1 MISNKLYYKAIAVK
15 FWMEKE
21 KYSFDSYYWCYVEVQ
36 DDPERVKEKTLNF
49 FLHEVWLSLT
59 CFKIWITKTRSLKK
73 LWCKSVKMLREQS
86 GEIKI
91 L

>member
-36 DDPERVKEKTLNF
+36 DDPERVKEKTLNIF
-49 FLHEVWLSLT
+49 FAWSLIIIHM
-59 CFKIWITKTRSLKK
+59 FQNMNYENKK
-73 LWCKSVKMLREQS
+73 SQ
-86 GEIKI
+86 EIVM
-91 L
+91 